1 MPSILYEIISDSDIV
16 GSVAI
21 SEGYDIAQCYT
32 CHIEKSMKI
41 SNIFICF
48 ISVFPFTE
56 RKELAIIQTKGCFM
70 GKIDGEKKPGGRDV
84 KYERTV
90 YRALV
95 TVSQFGIN
103 MLVPIFLC
111 SFLGIFL
118 DRKLG
123 TSYWMVILFFLGAL
137 AGFRNVFLLAK
148 KIYDNGEERTPYGG
162 RSRKRKERK

>member
-1 MPSILYEIISDSDIV
+1 M
-16 GSVAI
+16 
-21 SEGYDIAQCYT
+21 
-32 CHIEKSMKI
+32 
-41 SNIFICF
+41 
-48 ISVFPFTE
+48 
-56 RKELAIIQTKGCFM
+56 
-70 GKIDGEKKPGGRDV
+70 

-123 TSYWMVILFFLGAL
+123 TSYWMVILFFIGAL

-148 KIYDNGEERTPYGG
+148 KIYDNGGERTPYGG
-162 RSRKRKERK
+162 RSRKRKKRK